1 MEFLQILLYVLGS
14 ILLLS
19 LIILTIKLIMSIDRI
34 NAILDDVEDK
44 MKTIDEVFSVV
55 DKITDSVSL
64 MSDRIVDGLAGI
76 ISKIFTT
83 KKKTKQIKEEMEEF

>member
-14 ILLLS
+14 IFLVT
-19 LIILTIKLIMSIDRI
+19 LIILTIKLIMSIDRV

-76 ISKIFTT
+76 ISKVFTT
-83 KKKTKQIKEEMEEF
+83 KKKSKQIKEEMEEF

>member
-14 ILLLS
+14 ILLLA
-19 LIILTIKLIMSIDRI
+19 LIILTVKLIMSVDRV

-44 MKTIDEVFSVV
+44 MKTIDEVFAVI
-55 DKITDSVSL
+55 DKVTDSVSL

-76 ISKIFTT
+76 VSKIFTT
-83 KKKTKQIKEEMEEF
+83 KKKSKKIREEMEEF

>member
-14 ILLLS
+14 IFLVT
-19 LIILTIKLIMSIDRI
+19 LIILTIKLIMSIDRV

-76 ISKIFTT
+76 ISKVFTT
-83 KKKTKQIKEEMEEF
+83 KKKSKQIKEELEEF

>member
-14 ILLLS
+14 IFLIT
-19 LIILTIKLIMSIDRI
+19 LIILTIKLIMSIDRV

-83 KKKTKQIKEEMEEF
+83 KKKSKQIKEEMEEF